1 MEKMTFFKIV
11 FTILGI
17 IFTINLAEVGV
28 QQYLKEPVYA
38 CEEVTKADPIDV
50 QKICNRRWKRP

>member
-1 MEKMTFFKIV
+1 MTFFRIC

-17 IFTINLAEVGV
+17 IFTINLAEVGI
-28 QQYLKEPVYA
+28 QIAIKDSVYA

-50 QKICNRRWKRP
+50 QKICNRKWKRK